1 MRGMIKGVHRTR
13 QPHIFSALNLTSLI
27 DLFTILVLFLIFH
40 LAGSGEVLPVSNKLQ
55 LPESISETPPE
66 ATVTVVITTEE
77 ITVEGKRVE
86 GVQEVLDSPDLLIAG
101 LKQELDR
108 HAQKAKAMG
117 AATGTRVFEG
127 KATILGDRLIPF
139 KLLEKVM
146 FTCSQAE
153 FSNIHLAVIQK
164 ETASL

>member
-1 MRGMIKGVHRTR
+1 MRGVVKEVRRVR
-13 QPHIFSALNLTSLI
+13 QAHVFTALNLTSLI
-27 DLFTILVLFLIFH
+27 DLFTILVLFLLFH
-40 LAGSGEVLPVSNKLQ
+40 LSGGGEVLPVSNKLK
-55 LPESISETPPE
+55 LPLSISETPPQ
-66 ATVTVVITTEE
+66 ATVTVVITTED

-86 GVQEVLDSPDLLIAG
+86 GVQAVLDTSDLLISG
-101 LKQELDR
+101 LKEELDQ
-108 HAQKAKAMG
+108 HAQKAKAVG
-117 AATGTRVFEG
+117 AALGTQVFEG
-127 KATILGDRLIPF
+127 KVTILGDRLIPF